1 MDPRLRLRHLR
12 CFLETAR
19 LGGLS
24 AAAEELCISQP
35 AASKTLRELEEIL
48 DVALFDR
55 STRRLVLSP
64 AGRVFQQHAGSAMR
78 ALEAAQEAARDAPER
93 ITRLNLGVLPTVAT
107 DLLPRAALQ
116 YNAEIPH
123 CILQLTTGP
132 NWLLLSQLREGSLDL
147 MVGRMPD
154 AEQMNGLTFRQLY
167 AEQVVMVVR
176 PGHPLL
182 GRSDLPTA
190 LAKCKLMLPPA
201 GALIAP
207 AVRGWLVSVG
217 LSHLEP
223 TFETVSLAF
232 GRKLVMNSDIVWF
245 ISKGVVADELAS
257 GVLTTLDPESD
268 LPTGP
273 VGICQRANSEMTQE
287 TEAFVKLLRKMC
299 ETLEN
304 GRPTPA

>member
-24 AAAEELCISQP
+24 AAAEELSISQP

-78 ALEAAQEAARDAPER
+78 ALEAAQEAVRDAPER

-107 DLLPRAALQ
+107 DLLPRAALK
-116 YNAEIPH
+116 YNEEIPH

-167 AEQVVMVVR
+167 AERVVMVVR

-182 GRSDLPTA
+182 AASNLPAA
-190 LAKCKLMLPPA
+190 LAKYKLMLPPA

-245 ISKGVVADELAS
+245 ISKGVVADELAAGS
-257 GVLTTLDPESD
+257 LTTLDPESD
-268 LPTGP
+268 LPAGP
-273 VGICQRANSEMTQE
+273 VGICQRANSEMTHE
-287 TEAFVKLLRKMC
+287 TEAFVKLLRAMC
-299 ETLEN
+299 ETLED
-304 GRPTPA
+304 GRPIPA

>member
-24 AAAEELCISQP
+24 AAAEELSISQP

-78 ALEAAQEAARDAPER
+78 ALETAQEAVRDAPER

-107 DLLPRAALQ
+107 DLLPRAALK
-116 YNAEIPH
+116 YNELVPH

-167 AEQVVMVVR
+167 SERVVMVAR

-182 GRSDLPTA
+182 GKSNVSAA
-190 LAKCKLMLPPA
+190 LAKYKLMLPPE

-245 ISKGVVADELAS
+245 ISKGVVADEVAAGS
-257 GVLTTLDPESD
+257 LTTLDPESE
-268 LPTGP
+268 LPSGP

-287 TEAFVKLLRKMC
+287 TEAFVKLLREMC
-299 ETLEN
+299 ATLGD
-304 GRPTPA
+304 GRSTPA